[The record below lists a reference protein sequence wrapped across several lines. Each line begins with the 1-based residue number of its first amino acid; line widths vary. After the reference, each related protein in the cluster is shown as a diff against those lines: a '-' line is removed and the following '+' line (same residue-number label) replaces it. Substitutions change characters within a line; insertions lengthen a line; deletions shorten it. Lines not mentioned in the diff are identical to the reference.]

1 MQIVRRER
9 GRNHTDNILIL
20 GRDKCVF
27 FYEGAGRKE
36 SKEEKKKKTSRRK
49 PLDENCT
56 FYLKW

>member
-1 MQIVRRER
+1 MQIASRER

-36 SKEEKKKKTSRRK
+36 SKEEKKKNKWKKTSR
-49 PLDENCT
+49 
-56 FYLKW
+56 